1 MNLKDINNFTVAIL
15 VIGLL
20 TTLVLLFLGAT
31 LPIAILGFGI
41 IAVLGI
47 VAQGLAFYYEVKN
60 RK

>member
-1 MNLKDINNFTVAIL
+1 MNLKDIYNFTVAIL

-31 LPIAILGFGI
+31 LPIASLGFGI

-47 VAQGLAFYYEVKN
+47 VALGLAFYYEVKN